1 MSTLSIPAL
10 LAEAVARH
18 GERVLIVADGER
30 LTCAEA
36 DRRSAELARGLVA
49 DGIVKGER
57 VALLLPNGV
66 DWVVCFLALA
76 RVGAVV
82 VPCNTFWQG
91 PELAWAL
98 RHADAARLFTAPA
111 FRGHDYL
118 ERLEEALPGLAE
130 SRGERPLA
138 LPSHPYLRQIRVSV
152 AAQRGWLRGSVAD
165 LVAAGGSDGVV
176 GRDAHRE
183 QALVVDLV
191 GAGGG
196 GAAGRDAHG
205 GQALVADLAVAGGG
219 VVGRDVHDDQ
229 KRVDELVVT
238 ESRGDLG
245 GGQATPTDLLAAIES
260 EVSAAD
266 WLAIVY
272 SSGSTAHPK
281 GVVHSH
287 GAVVRQARAMAA
299 VYELGPGERLYS
311 PMPFFWVGG
320 FVVSM
325 LGQLASGATLLTHG
339 AFEPG
344 PTLDLL
350 ESERATV
357 VIGWPH
363 FARAMLEHPSFAR
376 RDLSSI
382 ARGSLL
388 DLLPAALRPRDPG
401 LRSNSLGMTETCGPH
416 AAAPVGTGE
425 LPERLRG
432 AFGRALPDVEHRIVD
447 AETRAP
453 LPAGSIGEIAVRG
466 PSLMQG
472 LYKREREEV
481 FLPDGFY
488 ATGDGGHLS
497 EDGWLFF
504 AGRLGEIIKT
514 GGANVSPAEGEAA
527 LRELPGVAQAWVAGI
542 PDAGRG
548 ERVAAAI
555 VPARG
560 AELDPSAVRLA
571 LRQRLSSYKIPETI
585 RVCTAEELP
594 FTDSGK
600 IRRADLAALLATG
613 ARGGA

>member
-1 MSTLSIPAL
+1 MSALSIPSL
-10 LAEAVARH
+10 LAEALAQH
-18 GERVLIVADGER
+18 GERLLIVADGER

-36 DRRSAELARGLVA
+36 DHRSAELARGLVA

-66 DWVVCFLALA
+66 DWVVCFLAAA

-98 RHADAARLFTAPA
+98 RHADVARLITAPA

-118 ERLEEALPGLAE
+118 ERLEEALPGLAQ

-138 LPSHPYLRQIRVSV
+138 LPSHPYLRQIRVMGT
-152 AAQRGWLRGSVAD
+152 ARREWLRGSVAD
-165 LVAAGGSDGVV
+165 LVAAGSSGG
-176 GRDAHRE
+176 
-183 QALVVDLV
+183 
-191 GAGGG
+191 GAGGDAPGQQEFVASAGSG
-196 GAAGRDAHG
+196 GAASG
-205 GQALVADLAVAGGG
+205 AG
-219 VVGRDVHDDQ
+219 
-229 KRVDELVVT
+229 
-238 ESRGDLG
+238 
-245 GGQATPTDLLAAIES
+245 APADLLAAIES
-260 EVSAAD
+260 EVCAAD

-272 SSGSTAHPK
+272 SSGSTADPK

-299 VYELGPGERLYS
+299 VYELVPGERLYS

-320 FVVSM
+320 FVVSL
-325 LGQLASGATLLTHG
+325 LGPLAAGATLLTHA

-344 PTLDLL
+344 ATLDLL

-363 FARAMLEHPSFAR
+363 FSRALAEHPTFAR

-382 ARGSLL
+382 ERGSLL
-388 DLLPAALRPRDPG
+388 DLLPGARRPRDPG

-416 AAAPVGTGE
+416 SAAPVGTGE

-432 AFGRALPDVEHRIVD
+432 AFGRGLPDVEHRIID
-447 AETRAP
+447 RETRAV
-453 LPAGSIGEIAVRG
+453 LPVGASGEVAVRG

-488 ATGDGGHLS
+488 ATGDGGHQS

-514 GGANVSPAEGEAA
+514 GGANVSPAEVEAA

-542 PDAGRG
+542 PDAMRG
-548 ERVAAAI
+548 ERVAAAV
-555 VPARG
+555 VPAQG
-560 AELDPSAVRLA
+560 TVLDPEA
-571 LRQRLSSYKIPETI
+571 LRRALRRRLSSYKIPDTI
-585 RVCTAEELP
+585 RVCTAEDLP

-600 IRRADLAALLATG
+600 IRRAELAEMLAVAAEG
-613 ARGGA
+613 PRG